1 MEHLIDL
8 CADLPV
14 RTFEAGE
21 AIIEENHKDNC
32 LYILRSG
39 AVEVRKREI
48 EINRVSSRG
57 SVFGEVGV
65 ILEQP
70 HGATV
75 VALEKSEF
83 HWTDDGS
90 RFLAD
95 NPAVS
100 TLISRILAM
109 RLRNLTDEL
118 VEFRELVDT
127 DEEFSS
133 QFGGVMKMLVEHH
146 MDREY

>member
-1 MEHLIDL
+1 MDHLIDL
-8 CADLPV
+8 CADLPI
-14 RTFEAGE
+14 RNFKEGE
-21 AIIEENHKDNC
+21 PIIQENHKDDC

-39 AVEVRKREI
+39 SVEVRKRDI
-48 EINRVSSRG
+48 EINRISSRG
-57 SVFGEVGV
+57 SIFGEVGV

-70 HGATV
+70 HGASV
-75 VALEKSEF
+75 IALEDSEF
-83 HWTDDGS
+83 HWTEDGS
-90 RFLAD
+90 GFLAE
-95 NPAVS
+95 NPAIVS
-100 TLISRILAM
+100 QISRILAL

-127 DEEFSS
+127 DEEFSG